1 MGRVRDDATMR
12 ASEKCC
18 ELYISRG
25 TTSLTVAELTAAIG
39 ISARSFHRYFP
50 TKADTVQPVFDWTT
64 DTFNTHVRTAPPG
77 PLTGVL
83 RDGFRVMLGGP
94 HAARTRALFPLV
106 FADPGMWSV
115 FLRAVHHGETTL
127 AEALAPR
134 LGSAPDAVSTRTA
147 AAAVA
152 SATRLALEG
161 MARTGQ
167 DPEPLFDAHLD
178 AFASGVLA
186 GAR

>member
-1 MGRVRDDATMR
+1 MGRVRDDAAMR
-12 ASEKCC
+12 ASERCC

-25 TTSLTVAELTAAIG
+25 TTALTVAEITAAIG

-64 DTFNTHVRTAPPG
+64 DTFNAHVRTAGPG
-77 PLTGVL
+77 APRDVL
-83 RDGFRVMLGGP
+83 RDGFRAMLGGA

-115 FLRAVHHGETTL
+115 FLRAVHHGEITL

-134 LGSAPDAVSTRTA
+134 LGLPADAVLTRTA

-152 SATRLALEG
+152 SATRLALEE
-161 MARTGQ
+161 MARTGRN
-167 DPEPLFDAHLD
+167 PEPLFLAHID
-178 AFASGVLA
+178 AFAA
-186 GAR
+186 GALGDLH